1 MKKVLF
7 SLFAAACVLP
17 IGSAFAQ
24 SHSVGGSR
32 PDVTASST
40 IFTPGVQASSI
51 VSDVTAFSVGL
62 DVTAFS
68 APVLPVIDVQAS

>member
-1 MKKVLF
+1 MKKVMF

-24 SHSVGGSR
+24 SQSVGGSR
-32 PDVTASST
+32 PDVTASSI
-40 IFTPGVQASSI
+40 IFTTGVQASSI
-51 VSDVTAFSVGL
+51 GL

-68 APVLPVIDVQAS
+68 APVLPVTDMQAS